1 MLRKSLFFMLLSLLL
16 ICLLVSGCWFE
27 KEKSAV
33 EQIEEVPEEVKE
45 PIKLEE
51 EKEPVKEQLE
61 ELVEEIV
68 EEPVKQGCTDN
79 DECEWGKKCIDGV
92 CSTIAELYD
101 TDCENKCNFNSVVVK
116 TSDGETYT
124 LNRGKSAYT
133 AAGALSW
140 KLLSGPDYC
149 PGDEIIVPIE
159 IEKLS
164 LGKVLNKQT
173 ITVNKGDKSEA
184 ITHPKM
190 KSISFTLEITDLNEI
205 CS

>member
-1 MLRKSLFFMLLSLLL
+1 MFKKIMLLSLLL
-16 ICLLVSGCWFE
+16 IGLLISGCWFE
-27 KEKSAV
+27 KVEPAV
-33 EQIEEVPEEVKE
+33 EEVPEIEKILE
-45 PIKLEE
+45 QEIEEIEE
-51 EKEPVKEQLE
+51 EKLDEPIEVIEE
-61 ELVEEIV
+61 ELT
-68 EEPVKQGCTDN
+68 KQGCIDN
-79 DECEWGKKCIDGV
+79 NECEWGKKCINGV

-101 TDCENKCNFNSVVVK
+101 TDCENKCNFDSIVVK
-116 TSDGETYT
+116 TSDGEIYT

-133 AAGALSW
+133 AAGALAW

-164 LGKVLNKQT
+164 LGKILNKQT
-173 ITVNKGDKSEA
+173 ITVNKGEKSEV

-190 KSISFTLEITDLNEI
+190 KSISFTLEITDLNEV